1 MAVTVTALGLTK
13 IEVANIGSDGA
24 PGEYATLGKTYE
36 GTCNMVDEDPTTTE
50 FYCEEEDEPVVSI
63 AKKGKTTINWS
74 IMNADANVMKKIF
87 GGKVI
92 EAVPGTSGAIW
103 EAPAKMEAKELAVK
117 LTPYIGCTFEIARAS
132 VTAKINGNFG
142 KNDIF
147 LVDMILT
154 VLTPIGER
162 PRIRMTE
169 PTPEAV
175 QQANVSSEEPQGG
188 QSDPV
193 E

>member
-24 PGEYATLGKTYE
+24 PGEYASLGKTYE
-36 GTCNMVDEDPTTTE
+36 GSCNMIDEDPTATE
-50 FYCEEEDEPVVSI
+50 FYCEEDDDPVVSI
-63 AKKGKTTINWS
+63 SKKGKTTINWS

-87 GGKVI
+87 GGKVT

-103 EAPAKMEAKELAVK
+103 EAPAKMEAKELAVR
-117 LTPYIGCTFEIARAS
+117 LTPYIGCTFEVARAS
-132 VTAKINGNFG
+132 VTAKMNGNFG

-154 VLTPIGER
+154 VLTPIGDR
-162 PRIRMTE
+162 PRIKMTE
-169 PTPEAV
+169 PTPEAT
-175 QQANVSSEEPQGG
+175 QPANVQSEAPSGDQTGK
-188 QSDPV
+188 
-193 E
+193 

>member
-74 IMNADANVMKKIF
+74 IMNADANTMKKIF
-87 GGKVI
+87 GGKVTP
-92 EAVPGTSGAIW
+92 AVPGVSGAIW
-103 EAPAKMEAKELAVK
+103 EAPAKMEAKELAVR
-117 LTPYIGCTFEIARAS
+117 LTPFIGCTFEIARSS
-132 VTAKINGNFG
+132 VIAKINGNFG

-154 VLTPIGER
+154 VLAPIGER
-162 PRIRMTE
+162 PRIKMTE
-169 PTPEAV
+169 PMEEAV
-175 QQANVSSEEPQGG
+175 QGANTQSEEPTGDEAQTK
-188 QSDPV
+188 
-193 E
+193 